1 MPTFE
6 EIYAQHADQYDALV
20 SREDYEGH
28 LLPTLNSIHSLKG
41 ADVIE
46 FGAGTGRLTCLLAPV
61 VRHVEAYDAS
71 AHMLTVAEAQ
81 LRALGVSNW
90 RLAVAD
96 NRVLPAETA
105 SADVAIEGWSFG
117 HFPAW
122 YPETWRDEI
131 RKALAEMQRVL
142 RPGGTAILI
151 ETMTTGSESPRPP
164 TPALAEYYARL
175 EGEQGFSAVA
185 IRTDYRFAS
194 LDEAETLTRFF
205 FGDALA
211 DRVRRENLVILP
223 ECTGI
228 WWRKY

>member
-6 EIYAQHADQYDALV
+6 EIYAQHADQYDALI
-20 SREDYEGH
+20 SQEDYEGH
-28 LLPTLNSIHSLKG
+28 LLPTLNSIHPLED

-61 VRHVEAYDAS
+61 VRHIGAYDAS
-71 AHMLTVAEAQ
+71 AHMLSVAEAN
-81 LRALGVSNW
+81 LRRLGVSNW
-90 RLAVAD
+90 RLTVAD
-96 NRVLPAETA
+96 NRALPAETA
-105 SADVAIEGWSFG
+105 SADVTIEGWSFG

-131 RKALAEMQRVL
+131 GKALAEMQRVL

-151 ETMTTGSESPRPP
+151 ETMTTGSASPRPP
-164 TPALAEYYARL
+164 TPALAEYYAWL
-175 EGEQGFSAVA
+175 EGEQGFSAKA
-185 IRTDYRFAS
+185 IRTDYRFVS

-211 DRVRRENLVILP
+211 DRVRREKLVILP